1 MKHVN
6 AGVVYLVTLFWLT
19 LIQGLPL
26 TMEVYSIA
34 VTACIAMLTSS
45 LLVSNLIA
53 WSLLYVLISGMTPE
67 EEVQRFKEITCIA
80 FGVGGA

>member
-1 MKHVN
+1 MKYVN

-34 VTACIAMLTSS
+34 ITACIAVLTSS
-45 LLVSNLIA
+45 LLVSNLIT

-67 EEVQRFKEITCIA
+67 EVQRFKEITCIA
-80 FGVGGA
+80 FSVGGA

>member
-34 VTACIAMLTSS
+34 ITACIAVLTSS

-53 WSLLYVLISGMTPE
+53 WSLLYVLISGMSP